1 MELNLNTIK
10 ANKLS
15 ILYPLT
21 MKKILPALC
30 LLFITASM
38 SAQTTAPGHD
48 IRITIKNCKDTTMF
62 LAFYQFDKQY
72 IADTCKKVV
81 KGNVVFKGPKTL
93 DKGMYF
99 LVSQDKV
106 KLFDFFIADNQKLV
120 ITTDTA
126 ETYIKNLKSPN
137 SKENDDFFSYVR
149 FFTNKNKEFMAVRK
163 QTKGMSAKDSA
174 AFVIE
179 KGKAMN
185 ESVMAF
191 EKTFVEQHKG
201 LFVNDWIN
209 LKTEKEATDIP
220 KASNGRPDSMF
231 IYVYYKNHYW
241 DGVNFHDDGVMR
253 TPFFADRLKKYF
265 NNIVIQNPDS
275 VNVEIDR
282 MMAKTKE
289 GTMLQKLVLLHF
301 FTTYESSKVMG
312 FDRVFVH
319 VAEKYIL
326 NSPAGKELYD
336 EKQRETIRTRVNTL
350 TPLLLGNVAPDLLVI
365 DTTGHR
371 VIARMGFDTVKTSEG
386 ATKLYYNNI
395 DKLAQAYTPLHSI
408 KADYLVLVFW
418 DVDCGHC
425 KTDIPILLKEYHA
438 LQQEKYDI
446 KVFAVY
452 TQHDY
457 EKWRKYIIDNK
468 LDWVNT
474 YDGVHINN
482 FKEKYDVY
490 STPVMYVLD
499 KNKKIKAK
507 RIGPE
512 QVKDIVKQMEREY
525 KKDQEKK

>member
-1 MELNLNTIK
+1 
-10 ANKLS
+10 
-15 ILYPLT
+15 

-30 LLFITASM
+30 LLLIMTNL
-38 SAQTTAPGHD
+38 SAQTAASGHD
-48 IRITIKNCKDTTMF
+48 IRITIKNSRDTTMF

-72 IADTCKKVV
+72 IADTSKKVM
-81 KGNVVFKGPKTL
+81 KGNIVFKGPKTL

-99 LVSQDKV
+99 LVNQDKV
-106 KLFDFFIADNQKLV
+106 KLFDFFIDDNQKFI

-126 ETYIKNLKSPN
+126 EACIKNLRSPN
-137 SKENDDFFSYVR
+137 SKENDDFFNYVR
-149 FFTNKNKEFMAVRK
+149 FYTNKNKEFMAVRK
-163 QTKGMSAKDSA
+163 QTKGMNAKDSA

-191 EKTFVEQHKG
+191 EKAFVEQHKG
-201 LFVNDWIN
+201 MFVNDWIN

-231 IYVYYKNHYW
+231 VYVYYKSHYW
-241 DGVNFHDDGVMR
+241 DGVNFQDDGVMR

-275 VNVEIDR
+275 VNIEIDR
-282 MMAKTKE
+282 LMAKTKQ
-289 GTMLQKLVLLHF
+289 GTMMQKLLLFHF
-301 FTTYESSKVMG
+301 LSTYESSKVMG
-312 FDRVFVH
+312 FDEVFVH
-319 VAEKYIL
+319 VADKYVI
-326 NSPAGKELYD
+326 NSPMGKEIYD
-336 EKQRETIRTRVNTL
+336 EKQIEGIAARVKIVS
-350 TPLLLGNVAPDLLVI
+350 PLLLGNVAPDLLVI
-365 DTTGHR
+365 DTIGHR
-371 VIARMGFDTVKTSEG
+371 SIARMGFDTVKTSQG
-386 ATKLYYNNI
+386 ATKLYYDNVQN
-395 DKLAQAYTPLHSI
+395 LAQVYTPLYGV

-425 KTDIPILLKEYHA
+425 KTDIPVLLKEYHA

-499 KNKKIKAK
+499 RNKTIKAK

-512 QVKDIVKQMEREY
+512 QVKDIVKQMEKEY
-525 KKDQEKK
+525 KKGLEKK